1 MSDGGTVGRL
11 DCEIAVGLLVA
22 LLLASPSDGQT
33 VRPSDAYR
41 SRAVSILKTV
51 PLIDGHN
58 DIPDAIHGLGGL
70 DSVNFAVSQP
80 KLMTDVPRLRAGGV
94 GGQFWAAYV
103 PVTTMDSGPHPA
115 VYALE
120 QIDLVRRLCARN
132 SANMAMAY
140 TAADIERNF
149 AAGKISCLIGI
160 EGGHAIENSLGALR
174 MFYSLGTRYMTLT
187 HWRSLDWATAST
199 DTSRRGLS
207 AFGKQVVLEMN
218 RLGMLVDLSH
228 VNDQTMSDALH
239 TSKAPVIFS
248 HSSARALSDH
258 ARNVPDSILKLVAV
272 NRGVV
277 MVNFNPGFVSE
288 AVRVSDESISA
299 RMDALQKAGA
309 DSATRAD
316 SLKKWQAAAPR
327 ATLAQIADHVEYIRK
342 IAGVDCVGIGSDF
355 DGITEVPLGME
366 DVSKFP
372 DLIAELLR
380 RGWTEADVKKVAG
393 LNILRVMRE
402 AERVAREMRGPARP

>member
-1 MSDGGTVGRL
+1 MTKALISLACVL
-11 DCEIAVGLLVA
+11 AVA
-22 LLLASPSDGQT
+22 TSAPLAAQDYRAQA
-33 VRPSDAYR
+33 VR
-41 SRAVSILKTV
+41 ILGTV

-58 DIPDAIHGLGGL
+58 DIPDAIRGRGGL

-80 KLMTDVPRLRAGGV
+80 KLMTDIPRLRSGHV

-120 QIDLVRRLCARN
+120 QIDLIHRLCAKN
-132 SANMAMAY
+132 SRSMAMAY
-140 TAADIERNF
+140 TAADVQRNF
-149 AAGKISCLIGI
+149 TAGKVSCLIGI

-174 MFYSLGTRYMTLT
+174 MFYDLGTRYMTLT
-187 HWRSLDWATAST
+187 HWRSLDWAVAST
-199 DTSRRGLS
+199 DTAHRGLS
-207 AFGKQVVLEMN
+207 AFGKEVVLEMN

-239 TSKAPVIFS
+239 TSRAPVIFS
-248 HSSARALSDH
+248 HSSARALTNH
-258 ARNVPDSILKLVAV
+258 ARDVPDSILKLVAD

-288 AVRVSDESISA
+288 AVRVHSDSVSA
-299 RMDALQKAGA
+299 RLDALRAAGA

-316 SLKKWQAAAPR
+316 SLKAWNARAPH
-327 ATLAQIADHVEYIRK
+327 ATVQQVADHIEHIRQV
-342 IAGVDCVGIGSDF
+342 AGVDCVGIGSDF
-355 DGITEVPLGME
+355 DGIDEVPVGLE

-380 RGWTEADVKKVAG
+380 RGWSELDVKKVAG
-393 LNILRVMRE
+393 LNTLRVLRE
-402 AERVAREMRGPARP
+402 AERVAALTRRTQR